1 MPNEKELKAEI
12 GHVLFIDIVG
22 YSKRLINEQ
31 SELLETLKQTVRES
45 AEVQAAKD
53 RGSLIQLPTG
63 DGVALVFRGHV
74 EQPVECALE
83 ISTALRQH
91 PELPLR
97 MGIHSGPINRVLDVN
112 ERANVAG
119 SGIDLAQ
126 RVMDCGDAGHILL
139 SKRAADDL
147 APYPRWNPHLHD
159 LGQTEVK
166 HGALV
171 HLVNLFT
178 PAAGNAATPS
188 SIMKK
193 REPLVA
199 PAAPRAPRPNW
210 LTWVIAVLIV
220 WSLGGAIWWFGFHV
234 KRIARKPSAAPSVP
248 AILEKS
254 IAVLPFEN
262 LSEEK
267 ANAYFADGVQDE
279 ILTNLAKIADLKV
292 ISRSSVMQYRSGT
305 ARNLRE
311 IGRQLGVAN
320 LLEGSVQ
327 RIAGKVRV
335 NAQLIDTRTDA
346 HLWAQTYDRD
356 LADVFAIQSD
366 IARSIAEQ
374 LQAKLAPE
382 EKTRITTKPTNNPDA
397 YLLYLQANEVLRMA
411 ASKEEAVEA
420 DKLYVQAIA
429 LDPDFTLARARAS
442 MLNSL
447 MYSIGREPLRKERAR
462 TLAEET
468 LLRAPQLGEAHLA
481 LGLCY
486 YRIEQDYDAALKEL
500 AIAGAA
506 LPNNSEV
513 LDFSGY
519 VYRRQG
525 RWRDALAAFA
535 RAREL
540 DPRQA
545 HFNAGAATE
554 LSLRHWSAA
563 KKSYEDGLLL
573 EPQQA
578 DGWVGLAAAQFG
590 ESQSPNLSRTTLDRL
605 SDTLKNKPEVNRV
618 RWEYA
623 MFAHDYAAADATLP
637 DWSVEEFMVI
647 EPAAWYRA
655 CLAVAQ
661 GDRERARAFLEEIK
675 PLYESKARESPD
687 EPIPHSLLG
696 RLYALLGQKEDALR
710 EARRAVELCPES
722 KDAMAA
728 PIYRARLAFV
738 YAQTGEVDEAISLI
752 AQLLTTP
759 AADEINLARLR
770 LSWEWDPLRNDPR
783 FKALL
788 AGPEPATAFQ

>member
-1 MPNEKELKAEI
+1 MK
-12 GHVLFIDIVG
+12 
-22 YSKRLINEQ
+22 S
-31 SELLETLKQTVRES
+31 LKQIVRET
-45 AEVQAAKD
+45 APVQAAKED
-53 RGSLIQLPTG
+53 GSLIRLPTG
-63 DGVALVFRGHV
+63 DGVALVFRGEV

-83 ISTALRQH
+83 ISAALRQH

-119 SGIDLAQ
+119 AGIDIAQ
-126 RVMDCGDAGHILL
+126 RVMDSGDAGHILL
-139 SKRAADDL
+139 SKRVADDL

-159 LGQTEVK
+159 LGEIEVK
-166 HGALV
+166 HSTRV

-178 PAAGNAATPS
+178 PEAGNSATPS
-188 SIMKK
+188 SITKK
-193 REPLVA
+193 RAPLVT
-199 PAAPRAPRPNW
+199 PAAPRPNW

-220 WSLGGAIWWFGFHV
+220 WSLGGAIWWFGFHLN
-234 KRIARKPSAAPSVP
+234 RIAVKPSATPSAP
-248 AILEKS
+248 AIPEKS

-292 ISRSSVMQYRSGT
+292 ISRSSVMQYRSGS

-311 IGRQLGVAN
+311 IGKQLGVAN

-327 RIAGKVRV
+327 RIMGKVRV
-335 NAQLIDTRTDA
+335 NAQLIDARTDA

-356 LADVFAIQSD
+356 LADVFAIQSE

-397 YLLYLQANEVLRMA
+397 YLLYLQANEVLRVA
-411 ASKEEAVEA
+411 ASKEEAVQA

-486 YRIEQDYDAALKEL
+486 YRIDRDYDAALKEL

-506 LPNNSEV
+506 LPNDSEV

-563 KKSYEDGLLL
+563 KKSYEDGLQL
-573 EPQQA
+573 EPQHA

-590 ESQSPNLSRTTLDRL
+590 ESRLPDLSRATLDRL
-605 SDTLKNKPEVNRV
+605 SDTLKSKPDVNRV

-623 MFAHDYAAADATLP
+623 MFARDYAAAEAILP
-637 DWSVEEFMVI
+637 DRSLEEFMVF
-647 EPAAWYRA
+647 EPAPFYRA
-655 CLAVAQ
+655 CLAIAQ

-687 EPIPHSLLG
+687 EPILHSMLG

-722 KDAMAA
+722 KDAVAG

-738 YAQTGEVDEAISLI
+738 YAQTGEVDEAISLLS
-752 AQLLTTP
+752 QLLTTP

-770 LSWEWDPLRNDPR
+770 LSWEWDPLRKDPR
-783 FKALL
+783 FQALL
-788 AGPEPATAFQ
+788 AGPEPATVFH

>member
-1 MPNEKELKAEI
+1 MPNDPELKAEI
-12 GHVLFIDIVG
+12 GHVLFIDVVG

-31 SELLETLKQTVRES
+31 SALLETLKGIVR
-45 AEVQAAKD
+45 ATAAVQAAKD
-53 RGSLIQLPTG
+53 EGSLIQLPTG
-63 DGVALVFRGHV
+63 DGVALVFRENV

-83 ISTALRQH
+83 IGAALRQH

-119 SGIDLAQ
+119 AGIDVAQ

-159 LGQTEVK
+159 LGEIEVK

-171 HLVNLFT
+171 HLVNLFN
-178 PAAGNAATPS
+178 PEAGNPATPS
-188 SIMKK
+188 SITKK
-193 REPLVA
+193 RAPLVPPLA
-199 PAAPRAPRPNW
+199 APRPNW
-210 LTWVIAVLIV
+210 LTWVFAVLIV
-220 WSLGGAIWWFGFHV
+220 WSLGGAIWWFGFRPHNV
-234 KRIARKPSAAPSVP
+234 TVAPSATPTAP
-248 AILEKS
+248 AIPEKS
-254 IAVLPFEN
+254 IAVLPFQN

-327 RIAGKVRV
+327 RSAGKVRV
-335 NAQLIDTRTDA
+335 NAQLIDTRTDT

-366 IARSIAEQ
+366 IAKSIAEQ
-374 LQAKLAPE
+374 LRAKLAPE
-382 EKTRITTKPTNNPDA
+382 EKARITTKPTHSSEA
-397 YLLYLQANEVLRMA
+397 YLLYLQANELMRVA
-411 ASKEEAVEA
+411 ASREEAVQA

-429 LDPDFTLARARAS
+429 LDPQFVLARARAS

-447 MYSIGREPLRKERAR
+447 MYSIGRDPLRKERAR

-468 LLRAPQLGEAHLA
+468 LLRAPELGEAHLA

-486 YRIEQDYDAALKEL
+486 YRIDRDYAAALKEL

-506 LPNNSEV
+506 LPNDSEV
-513 LDFSGY
+513 LDFSGF

-525 RWRDALAAFA
+525 RWQDALGVFA
-535 RAREL
+535 RALEL

-545 HFNAGAATE
+545 HFNARPATE
-554 LSLRHWSAA
+554 LSLRQWSAA
-563 KKSYEDGLLL
+563 EKSYEEGLQL
-573 EPQQA
+573 EPQQI
-578 DGWVGLAAAQFG
+578 DGWIGLAAAQFG
-590 ESQSPNLSRTTLDRL
+590 ETGSPALSRSTLDRL
-605 SDTLKNKPEVNRV
+605 SDTLKSKPGVSHA

-623 MFAHDYAAADATLP
+623 MFARDFAAAEASVP
-637 DWSVEEFMVI
+637 DRSQEEFI
-647 EPAAWYRA
+647 AFAPAAWYRA
-655 CLAVAQ
+655 CIAVAQ
-661 GDRERARAFLEEIK
+661 GDREQAQALLAEIK
-675 PLYESKARESPD
+675 PFYESKAREFPD
-687 EPIPHSLLG
+687 DPTFHSLLG
-696 RLYALLGQKEDALR
+696 RLYALLGQKEGALR

-722 KDAMAA
+722 KDAVASA
-728 PIYRARLAFV
+728 TYRSRLAFV
-738 YAQTGEVDEAISLI
+738 YAQTGEMDEAVALVS
-752 AQLLTTP
+752 QLLTTP

-783 FKALL
+783 FQALL
-788 AGPEPATAFQ
+788 AGPEPATVFQ

>member
-1 MPNEKELKAEI
+1 MPNDRDLKAEI
-12 GHVLFIDIVG
+12 GHVLFIDVVG

-31 SELLETLKQTVRES
+31 SELLETLKQIVRES
-45 AEVQAAKD
+45 AQVRAAKD
-53 RGSLIQLPTG
+53 EGSLIQLPTG
-63 DGVALVFRGHV
+63 DGVALVFRGNV

-83 ISTALRQH
+83 ISAALGQH

-119 SGIDLAQ
+119 AGIDVAQ

-159 LGQTEVK
+159 LGQVEVK
-166 HGALV
+166 HSALV

-178 PAAGNAATPS
+178 PEAGNPATPS
-188 SIMKK
+188 TITKK
-193 REPLVA
+193 RAPLVA
-199 PAAPRAPRPNW
+199 PAAPRPNW
-210 LTWVIAVLIV
+210 LTWVLAVLIV
-220 WSLGGAIWWFGFHV
+220 WSLGGAIWWLGFH
-234 KRIARKPSAAPSVP
+234 IPKPSPRPAAVPSVP
-248 AILEKS
+248 ALPEKS
-254 IAVLPFEN
+254 IAVLPFAN

-267 ANAYFADGVQDE
+267 ANAYFVDGMQDE

-292 ISRSSVMQYRSGT
+292 ISRSSVMQYRSGN

-327 RIAGKVRV
+327 RNAGKVRV

-356 LADVFAIQSD
+356 LANVFAIQSD
-366 IARSIAEQ
+366 IARSIAQQ

-382 EKTRITTKPTNNPDA
+382 ETARITTKPTNNPDA
-397 YLLYLQANEVLRMA
+397 YLLYLQANELLRVA
-411 ASKEEAVEA
+411 ASKEEAVQA

-429 LDPDFTLARARAS
+429 LDPEFTLARARAS

-486 YRIEQDYDAALKEL
+486 YRIDKDYAAALKEL

-506 LPNNSEV
+506 LPNDSEV
-513 LDFSGY
+513 LDLTGY

-525 RWRDALAAFA
+525 RWQDALGVFA

-540 DPRQA
+540 DPGQA
-545 HFNAGAATE
+545 HFNAGPATE
-554 LSLRHWSAA
+554 LSLRQWRVA
-563 KKSYEDGLLL
+563 KKSYEEGLQL
-573 EPQQA
+573 EPQQV
-578 DGWVGLAAAQFG
+578 DGWIGLAAAQFG
-590 ESQSPNLSRTTLDRL
+590 ESGSPDLSRTTLDRL
-605 SDTLKNKPEVNRV
+605 SDTLKNKPEVNHA
-618 RWEYA
+618 RWEYT
-623 MFAHDYAAADATLP
+623 MFARNFAAAETILP
-637 DWSVEEFMVI
+637 NRSVEEPTAF
-647 EPAAWYRA
+647 EPAPWYRA

-661 GDRERARAFLEEIK
+661 GDRERARAYLEEIK

-687 EPIPHSLLG
+687 DPTFHSMSG
-696 RLYALLGQKEDALR
+696 KLYALLGQKEDALR

-722 KDAMAA
+722 KDAVAG
-728 PIYRARLAFV
+728 PIYRSRLAFV
-738 YAQTGEVDEAISLI
+738 YAQTGEVDEAVTLLS
-752 AQLLTTP
+752 QLLATP

-770 LSWEWDPLRNDPR
+770 LSWEWDPLRNDPL

-788 AGPEPATAFQ
+788 AGPEPATVYR